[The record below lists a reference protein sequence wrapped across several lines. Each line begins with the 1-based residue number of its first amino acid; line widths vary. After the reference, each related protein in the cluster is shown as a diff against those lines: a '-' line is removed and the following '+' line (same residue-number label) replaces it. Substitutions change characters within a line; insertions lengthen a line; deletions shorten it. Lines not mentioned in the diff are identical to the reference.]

1 MKKIALFLVANLL
14 FVNCLLA
21 QPKPLKFGL
30 VLKFDEASFDIK
42 EQKIAKHLFDTVAI
56 TLDKKLDSVSKTKS
70 MCIDYVGYK
79 DVNKATLLYV
89 VHFYKGD
96 YDGIKG
102 VPIMY
107 RCLMDNI
114 TKDTI
119 KQGGVKGSWAEASLA
134 PGDHSAESNAEFL
147 EKNTAPLTNLASQ
160 ELVFWALSNNFP
172 NCQDV
177 LDYKRQK
184 ISGKTFIFLCNNTT
198 VSNVANAKYSKIID
212 NFANNHFIS
221 RWLVDEK
228 KKRSRRFI
236 FYPANKDTEKINP
249 DVRIQLHL
257 QEDEKGNY
265 EITVALTGKRANT
278 QSPSGQEMMTSIK
291 FNKKRFDN
299 GDYTEVVYKLNDLIG
314 GIYIYNLF
322 F

>member
-1 MKKIALFLVANLL
+1 M
-14 FVNCLLA
+14 
-21 QPKPLKFGL
+21 
-30 VLKFDEASFDIK
+30 KFDEASFDIK

-102 VPIMY
+102 VPIMNRY
-107 RCLMDNI
+107 LMDNI

-119 KQGGVKGSWAEASLA
+119 KLGRLKGAWLDGSLA
-134 PGDHSAESNAEFL
+134 PEEHSTKSSMEFL
-147 EKNTAPLTNLASQ
+147 EKNSAWITDRTAQ
-160 ELVFWALSNNFP
+160 ELVLFILSNYFP

-184 ISGKTFIFLCNNTT
+184 VSGKTVIFLCNNTT
-198 VSNVANAKYSKIID
+198 VSSVVNTKYSKIID
-212 NFANNHFIS
+212 NFVNNHFIS

-228 KKRSRRFI
+228 KKRNRRFI
-236 FYPANKDTEKINP
+236 FYPANKATKKINP
-249 DVRIQLHL
+249 DVGIQLHL
-257 QEDEKGNY
+257 QEDGKGNY
-265 EITVALTGKRANT
+265 EVTVALTGKEANT
-278 QSPSGQEMMTSIK
+278 KGPGGEEMKASVK
-291 FNKKRFDN
+291 FDKKRLDS
-299 GDYTEVVYKLNDLIG
+299 GDYTEVVYKINDLIG
-314 GIYIYNLF
+314 SIYIYNLF